1 MSEPQPAG
9 SVNRAAPEAR
19 FKLERRDASRAT
31 RIRGARQRQQLQLVQ
46 TNPSGGGAQAPL
58 PWQPSRA
65 GDGKSAQPGELVGGS
80 GAHRRE
86 SCARGPRAEAGHTA
100 KPRPK
105 GDGPRP
111 LTAAVFWRQCVPPP
125 ANPKRLLPALSGL
138 NCPPAGRRGMGGG
151 LSMGEGGRARRAR
164 GERGKQPPTWLLPP
178 RPPLLQ
184 YGLWR
189 PRAAEPRRVSPGP
202 PDTVSSI
209 RAGRLSLLQPG
220 ADSRVPELGRRRWRQ
235 QWWWRPSAWGPR
247 ATYLSLGHDG
257 DGSGT

>member
-19 FKLERRDASRAT
+19 FKLERGDASRAT

-151 LSMGEGGRARRAR
+151 DCRWGRGGGHVEPEGSGVNSHQHGSSRRGRRSSNMASGAR
-164 GERGKQPPTWLLPP
+164 GQLNRV
-178 RPPLLQ
+178 
-184 YGLWR
+184 GLAQGR
-189 PRAAEPRRVSPGP
+189 RIPSRVS
-202 PDTVSSI
+202 
-209 RAGRLSLLQPG
+209 A
-220 ADSRVPELGRRRWRQ
+220 PEG
-235 QWWWRPSAWGPR
+235 
-247 ATYLSLGHDG
+247 
-257 DGSGT
+257 